1 MRAAALALALLL
13 VTPATA
19 HADTQ
24 TFIDGANAL
33 GYDNPD
39 EALSAGYA
47 VCSMRTQV
55 SGDLTTR
62 ILRRALEKINRDTD
76 AANAEAFN
84 ALAVAQLCPS
94 QS

>member
-13 VTPATA
+13 TTPAVA
-19 HADTQ
+19 HADEQ
-24 TFIDGANAL
+24 TFLNGAAAL

-55 SGDLTTR
+55 SGDLTSR
-62 ILRRALEKINRDTD
+62 ILQRALEKINRAAD

-84 ALAVAQLCPS
+84 ELAAGLVKMPV
-94 QS
+94 

>member
-24 TFIDGANAL
+24 TFINDAAAL
-33 GYDNPD
+33 GYANPD